1 MKMRSMGTRAM
12 GARGFTLLE
21 LLVSSAIIGIMMMV
35 LLTATTSS
43 LGLWRGAEQR
53 IAVDREGRNG
63 LALMA
68 DDLANMLVVPGSV
81 LMPQFDHWDDGVF
94 MEFAVLRPAD
104 YQESG
109 QGNVGDVC
117 YVRYKYDSENNTVE
131 RSHVDS
137 AATFASLGGGV
148 LPPAGDYELLAD
160 NVTFIDVNTYNESG
174 GPANSPA
181 GVRMV
186 HVNVGVRDKQEV
198 ENIRRG
204 IPVPDARTTMQYFS
218 ISGVVPRTP

>member
-1 MKMRSMGTRAM
+1 MKIRPYGNSSLGD
-12 GARGFTLLE
+12 RGFTLLE

-35 LLTATTSS
+35 LLSATSSS

-68 DDLANMLVVPGSV
+68 DDLANMLVLPGFAV
-81 LMPQFDHWDDGVF
+81 TPQFDHWNNDVF
-94 MEFAVLRPAD
+94 MEFPVMRPGA

-117 YVRYKYDSENNTVE
+117 YVRYKYDSTANTIS

-137 AATFASLGGGV
+137 AATFASLRNGV
-148 LPPAGDYELLAD
+148 APPSGPYELLAD
-160 NVTFIDVNTYNESG
+160 NVTYIDVNTYNASG
-174 GPANSPA
+174 APAANPA
-181 GVRMV
+181 QIRTV
-186 HVNVGVRDKQEV
+186 HVSVGIRDRQEV
-198 ENIRRG
+198 ENISRG
-204 IPVPDARTTMQYFS
+204 IPVSDAKTTMQYFS
-218 ISGVVPRTP
+218 INGVVPTAP